1 MFIRFIKQFGYTFVL
16 ITLISSIIQHLDFVL
31 SFLFSL
37 IFTLIIFIVKEQFF
51 KQKEYLPKLSD
62 DESIIQKFLVSLN
75 KKGGFLYV
83 TNKRIIF
90 IDSYFKGEKEESF
103 IFNEIIGVIMPKNKW
118 LYSNKMMFKTI
129 IKINIVIKIKKNEDL
144 FSLLKENIK
153 YPLIIH

>member
-1 MFIRFIKQFGYTFVL
+1 M
-16 ITLISSIIQHLDFVL
+16 
-31 SFLFSL
+31 FSL

-51 KQKEYLPKLSD
+51 KQKEYVPKLSD

-103 IFNEIIGVIMPKNKW
+103 IFNEIIDVIMPKNKW
-118 LYSNKMMFKTI
+118 LYTNKLLL
-129 IKINIVIKIKKNEDL
+129 KITGDFNVVIKTKSYESL